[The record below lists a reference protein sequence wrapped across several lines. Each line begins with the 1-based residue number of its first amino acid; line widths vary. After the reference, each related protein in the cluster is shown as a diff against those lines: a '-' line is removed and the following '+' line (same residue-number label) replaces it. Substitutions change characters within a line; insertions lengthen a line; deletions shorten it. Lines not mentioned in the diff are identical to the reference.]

1 MALETDIQ
9 DKKALKEFEDLL
21 KKDFEKK
28 RDLKEG
34 SVVKATVSEIGK
46 KFVVLNIS
54 GGKSEPIVPVEE
66 FRGSGEF

>member
-28 RDLKEG
+28 RDLKEEQHNEYN
-34 SVVKATVSEIGK
+34 SIQNSEAEA
-46 KFVVLNIS
+46 
-54 GGKSEPIVPVEE
+54 SE
-66 FRGSGEF
+66 